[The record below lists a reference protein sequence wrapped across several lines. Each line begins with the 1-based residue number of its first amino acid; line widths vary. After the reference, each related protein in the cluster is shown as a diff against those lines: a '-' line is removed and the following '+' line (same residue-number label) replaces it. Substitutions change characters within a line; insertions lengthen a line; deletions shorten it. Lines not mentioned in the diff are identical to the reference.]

1 LELVDAIDVQQI
13 VKKFGEFTAVNGV
26 SFAVPEGE
34 IFGLLGPNGAG
45 KSTLIRMLVTLL
57 PPTAGTALVNG
68 FDVTKQADG
77 VRRSIGVI
85 PQAMT
90 SDLELSVEENLIIFA
105 KLYGVPRAKRVKLI
119 DELLQ
124 AVELTQW
131 RDAQVKNLSG
141 GMRRRVEIAR
151 GLVHEPRIFF
161 LDEPTTGLD
170 PVSRVAVWEMLGK
183 IKAERNLTILITTH
197 YMDEADKLCDRIAIV
212 DHGELKALDSPL
224 RLKASI
230 PGKNVLEATF
240 SATPPGWEDRL
251 KQLPDVET
259 VSGEDNIFRL
269 KSQNGPATT
278 LALMEMAARSG
289 VTVHSLS
296 VQSTTLDDVFVHYTG
311 RALRDALQEAN
322 PNEGAFALRRG

>member
-1 LELVDAIDVQQI
+1 MPAIDVRNI
-13 VKKFGEFTAVNGV
+13 VKKFGDFTAVNGV
-26 SFAVPEGE
+26 SFTVEEGE

-45 KSTLIRMLVTLL
+45 KSTLIRMLTTLL
-57 PPTAGTALVNG
+57 PPTSGTAVVSG
-68 FDVTKQADG
+68 FDVKEQADG

-85 PQAMT
+85 PQALT

-105 KLYGVPRAKRVKLI
+105 KLYGVPRAKRIKLI
-119 DELLQ
+119 DELLA

-131 RDAQVKNLSG
+131 RSAPVKNLSG

-170 PVSRVAVWEMLGK
+170 PVSRVAVWEMLRK
-183 IKAERNLTILITTH
+183 IKGERDLTVLLTTH

-224 RLKASI
+224 KLKTSI
-230 PGKNVLEATF
+230 PGQNSLEVSFKAVP
-240 SATPPGWEDRL
+240 AGWIERL
-251 KQLPDVET
+251 QRLPEVQAVSSQDDV
-259 VSGEDNIFRL
+259 FRI
-269 KSQNGPATT
+269 STRNGPATT
-278 LALMEMAARSG
+278 LALMEEAARSDIA
-289 VTVHSLS
+289 VQSLS

-311 RALRDALQEAN
+311 RGLRDELQAASASDS
-322 PNEGAFALRRG
+322 PFMLRRN

>member
-1 LELVDAIDVQQI
+1 MNAIDVQNI
-13 VKKFGEFTAVNGV
+13 VKKFGDFTAVKGI
-26 SFAVPEGE
+26 SFAVEEGE

-57 PPTAGTALVNG
+57 PPTAGTALING
-68 FDVTKQADG
+68 YDVVKQSDG
-77 VRRSIGVI
+77 VRQSIGVI

-105 KLYGVPRAKRVKLI
+105 KLYSVPRAKRERLI
-119 DELLQ
+119 DELLE

-131 RDAQVKNLSG
+131 RHAQVKNLSG

-170 PVSRVAVWEMLGK
+170 PVSRVAVWEMLAK
-183 IKAERNLTILITTH
+183 IKSERNLTILITTH

-224 RLKASI
+224 KLKASI
-230 PGKNVLEATF
+230 PGKNSLEVSFTNQ
-240 SATPPGWEDRL
+240 PGDWQERL
-251 KQLPDVET
+251 GRLPGVET
-259 VSGEDNIFRL
+259 VNAHDNIYRIATG
-269 KSQNGPATT
+269 SGPATT
-278 LALMEMAARSG
+278 LALMELAAQSG
-289 VTVHSLS
+289 VTVGSLS
-296 VQSTTLDDVFVHYTG
+296 VQSTSLDDVFVHYTG

-322 PNEGAFALRRG
+322 PLDRGPMLRRA

>member
-1 LELVDAIDVQQI
+1 MNAIDVRNI
-13 VKKFGEFTAVNGV
+13 VKKFGQFTAVNGI
-26 SFAVPEGE
+26 SFAVEEGE

-57 PPTAGTALVNG
+57 LPTAGTAIVNG
-68 FDVTKQADG
+68 FDVVKESDG
-77 VRRSIGVI
+77 VRQSIGVI

-105 KLYGVPRAKRVKLI
+105 KLYSVPRAKRERLI
-119 DELLQ
+119 ADLLE

-131 RDAQVKNLSG
+131 RKAQVKNLSG

-170 PVSRVAVWEMLGK
+170 PVSRVAVWEMLAK
-183 IKAERNLTILITTH
+183 IKSERNLTILITTH

-224 RLKASI
+224 KLKASI
-230 PGKNVLEATF
+230 PGKNTLEVSF
-240 SATPPGWEDRL
+240 SATPPGWQERL
-251 KQLPDVET
+251 ERLPGVET
-259 VSGEDNIFRL
+259 VTAHDNVFRI
-269 KSQNGPATT
+269 QTANGPATT
-278 LALMEMAARSG
+278 LALMELAAG
-289 VTVHSLS
+289 AGLTVVSLS

-322 PNEGAFALRRG
+322 PLDRGPMLRRA